1 MPVWTN
7 SLASVEALRH
17 AARPCAVRM
26 STVGIDGVCLRRTR
40 LGDTASEYHVFY
52 ANKHTI
58 SCQPPELGELR
69 TLRSRY
75 HARKKNERVDTAIR
89 LTKARVSVATAEQ
102 LKSLIKAG
110 LGDDRE
116 RFFSSAL
123 QVAAHE
129 AGQGHGALAH
139 DIRAIVDQARRT
151 TGAAIIQFPRDM
163 QGLVLA
169 EDPEFGKSVLVMPAE
184 QRRRIDRIVSE
195 YEQLHKLREFGL
207 SNRRKVL
214 LVGPPGTGKTLT
226 AKVLAH
232 EVRLTLYTIQVDRLV
247 TKFMGET
254 TAKLRQVFDLI
265 QEQPGVYL
273 FDEFDAIAGE
283 RSMDNDVG
291 EMRRVLNALLQF
303 IEQDRSDSLIVA
315 ASNNP
320 DLLDRALFRR
330 FDDVLYYADP
340 VEAERR
346 QLMENVLGHFAP
358 SRLGWK
364 TLLKDSDGLSHADI
378 DRACRD
384 AIKHAVLDD
393 RRKVTTGDVHA
404 MLLDRRRANS
414 GRRA

>member
-1 MPVWTN
+1 M
-7 SLASVEALRH
+7 
-17 AARPCAVRM
+17 
-26 STVGIDGVCLRRTR
+26 G
-40 LGDTASEYHVFY
+40 
-52 ANKHTI
+52 
-58 SCQPPELGELR
+58 
-69 TLRSRY
+69 
-75 HARKKNERVDTAIR
+75 
-89 LTKARVSVATAEQ
+89 VATAEQ

-110 LGDDRE
+110 FSDDRE
-116 RFFSSAL
+116 RLFTSAL

-129 AGQGHGALAH
+129 AGSGHGELAH
-139 DIRAIVDQARRT
+139 DIRAIVDRARREQ
-151 TGAAIIQFPRDM
+151 GAAVIQFPRDM

-169 EDPEFGKSVLVMPAE
+169 EEPELGKATLVMRTE
-184 QRRRIDRIVSE
+184 QLGRIDRIVSE
-195 YEQLHKLREFGL
+195 REQVHKLRDFGL

-232 EVRLTLYTIQVDRLV
+232 ELRLPLYTIQVDRLV

-265 QEQPGVYL
+265 QDQPGVYL

-291 EMRRVLNALLQF
+291 EMRRVLNAFLQF
-303 IEQDRSDSLIVA
+303 IEQDQSESLIVA

-330 FDDVLYYADP
+330 FDDVLYYAEP
-340 VEAERR
+340 NEAERR
-346 QLMENVLGHFAP
+346 QLIGNVLGHFAP
-358 SRLGWK
+358 SRLGW
-364 TLLKDSDGLSHADI
+364 TRLVKDADGLSHADI

-384 AIKHAVLDD
+384 AIKHAVLQD
-393 RRKVTTGDVHA
+393 RRKVSTDDVHTT
-404 MLLDRRRANS
+404 LLDRRRANS